1 MIFVECDSDKALVKS
16 LGIKRKHITHAFSK
30 GNVCNQ
36 LEENTDCKG
45 LIDEDPNSI
54 QPHYIEDFKLLATE
68 NGIKQ
73 FHQKTSNNFLIMLC
87 PRLENWV
94 LSAAKQA
101 NIDISKFSLPDA
113 PSLLHRVINT
123 KIRSFEILLDEIKG
137 SSIMLKTLENF
148 LKS

>member
-1 MIFVECDSDKALVKS
+1 MIFVECDPDKILVKS
-16 LGIKRKHITHAFSK
+16 LGITRKHITHAFSK

-36 LEENTDCKG
+36 LEESTNCRG

-54 QPHYIEDFKLLATE
+54 QPRYIEDFKLLTIE
-68 NGIKQ
+68 NEIKL
-73 FHQKTSNNFLIMLC
+73 FHHKTSNNFLIMLC

-101 NIDISKFSLPDA
+101 NVDISKFSLPED
-113 PSLLHRVINT
+113 PSLLHKVINT
-123 KIRSFEILLDEIKG
+123 KVRSFEILLDEIKE
-137 SSIMLKTLENF
+137 SSKMLRTLEKF